1 MLNSPF
7 EWPFRFGQLVI
18 TLNALHRLSNAEVIE
33 ALHRH
38 KHGDQGDFA
47 EPADSRKRRAM
58 LNGCRMLSAYR
69 ASDGTRFWVITE
81 ANCSQTKVLLP
92 EDF

>member
-1 MLNSPF
+1 MLNTQPDRPF
-7 EWPFRFGQLVI
+7 QIGQIVI
-18 TLNALHRLSNAEVIE
+18 TLNALNRLPNAEVIE

-38 KHGDQGDFA
+38 THGDQGDFA
-47 EPADSRKRRAM
+47 QRADSRKPRTM
-58 LNGCRMLSAYR
+58 LDGCRMLSAYR

-81 ANCSQTKVLLP
+81 ANRSQTKVLLP